1 MKLPDGFEGVVIPEH
16 QIFLAQM
23 LSYYKPQLEKVASA
37 LSTATFMM
45 VPFFYAFLQAGWVF
59 RYILYPLVFVAPW
72 VMMALKHDVY
82 TMHVIYKT
90 APIAGFVILLICLRS
105 IFNRRAGKPL
115 DYFIQLLKFL
125 ALTVLSLITP
135 IVPY

>member
-1 MKLPDGFEGVVIPEH
+1 
-16 QIFLAQM
+16 M

-115 DYFIQLLKFL
+115 DNLNQLLP
-125 ALTVLSLITP
+125 ASEVLRIDSNEFDNPDRSISIEIRLSHSILVS
-135 IVPY
+135 VPSA